1 MKKSLKLISL
11 LLTLVMVLSLG
22 ACGGQKDPS
31 ASEQKQG
38 SEAPTQ
44 STAAPTQEQPASS
57 GTSQLAGTYDIKVW
71 CPEKAV
77 DLTKAQIEAYNKSNT
92 DGIVINATVEAV
104 GEGDAATSMIT
115 DVEAGGDLFFFPQDQ
130 TNRLIEAGALAKL
143 GKAAAALVTEN
154 NDAGSVTAVKSG
166 DELWGY
172 PLTADNGYF
181 MYYDKS
187 VIPEADLG
195 SMEKLLEDCEK
206 AGKYFSFEVKN
217 GWYVASFFFATG
229 CSSVWK
235 FDDNGKPLEI
245 ADNWNSANGLI
256 AAKGIKTLVSSK
268 AFNNSSKGES
278 FAAAT
283 PSAIVVSGTWDYTTV
298 EGILGE
304 NLACAELPSFT
315 VDGKSYH
322 LGSFN
327 GCKLLGVKP
336 QTNAVKQAVLHRLAQ
351 FLTNEECQLE
361 RFENLAWGP
370 ANLAALAN
378 DKVSSPALTALSKQ
392 NAYATPQ
399 GQIPNNWWDIAAAI
413 PTNVENATDD
423 KGLQD
428 ALDIYKEALANIIK
442 IAEEQTPDEASAFS
456 VIGAIAGTNWD
467 TDFDMTKDVN
477 EEGAWYTNEPIEL
490 KKGDEFKV
498 RQGKDWA
505 VNFGADNKV
514 NGPNV
519 VVEEDGWYFVKVVV
533 NADLSEGIISLE
545 KNSPVTGWTVIGA
558 IAGANWDKDFDMELQ
573 ADGTYKSVDAFDLN
587 AGDEFK
593 VRQGLNWEHSF
604 GNGSE
609 NFKVET
615 AGKFYVV
622 FNPTTTEVSVVAE

>member
-11 LLTLVMVLSLG
+11 LLALVMVLSLG
-22 ACGGQKDPS
+22 ACGGKTNPS
-31 ASEQKQG
+31 QG
-38 SEAPTQ
+38 SSAAPQ
-44 STAAPTQEQPASS
+44 GSTAAPQGSTSS
-57 GTSQLAGTYDIKVW
+57 GSQLAGTYDIKVW
-71 CPEKAV
+71 CPENAV
-77 DLTKAQIEAYNKSNT
+77 SWTKEQIDSFNKSNT

-115 DVEAGGDLFFFPQDQ
+115 DVEAGGDLFFFAQDQ
-130 TNRLIEAGALAKL
+130 TARLIEAGALAKL
-143 GKAAAALVTEN
+143 GKAAAANVLEN
-154 NDAGSVTAVKSG
+154 NEETSVIAVKSG
-166 DELWGY
+166 DELYAY
-172 PLTADNGYF
+172 PLTSDNGFF

-206 AGKYFSFEVKN
+206 AGKYFSFDVKN

-229 CSSVWK
+229 CSSEWEY
-235 FDDNGKPLEI
+235 DDNGKAI
-245 ADNWNSANGLI
+245 ACRDNWNSANGLI
-256 AAKGIKTLVSSK
+256 AAKGLKTFVSSK
-268 AFNNSSKGES
+268 AYNNSSSGAD

-283 PSAIVVSGTWDYTTV
+283 PSAIVVTGTWDYNTIKD
-298 EGILGE
+298 ILGD
-304 NLACAELPSFT
+304 NLGAAELPSFT

-322 LGSFN
+322 LGSYT

-336 QTNAVKQAVLHRLAQ
+336 QTEAVKQAVLHRLAQ
-351 FLTNEECQLE
+351 FLTNEECETKLFEQLG
-361 RFENLAWGP
+361 WGP
-370 ANLAALAN
+370 ANLAAREKA
-378 DKVSSPALTALSKQ
+378 SSPALTAFDAQKK
-392 NAYATPQ
+392 YGTPQ
-399 GQIPNNWWDIAAAI
+399 GQISGGWWDIAKAI
-413 PTNVENATDD
+413 ATNVENATDE

-428 ALDIYKEALANIIK
+428 ALDIYKEALAGIIDMP
-442 IAEEQTPDEASAFS
+442 EDEATAMT
-456 VIGAIAGTNWD
+456 VIGSIAGTNWD
-467 TDFDMTKDVN
+467 ADFEMTQKP
-477 EEGAWYTNEPIEL
+477 EGTWYTNEPIEL

-498 RQGKDWA
+498 RMGKSWD

-533 NADLSEGIISLE
+533 NVGLTEGVISLE
-545 KNSPVTGWTVIGA
+545 KNSPSTGWTVIGA

-593 VRQGLNWEHSF
+593 VRQGQSWDNSW
-604 GNGSE
+604 GNGTE

>member
-11 LLTLVMVLSLG
+11 LLALVMVLALG
-22 ACGGQKDPS
+22 ACGGKTNPS
-31 ASEQKQG
+31 QG
-38 SEAPTQ
+38 SSAAPQ
-44 STAAPTQEQPASS
+44 GSTAAPQGSTSS
-57 GTSQLAGTYDIKVW
+57 GSQLAGTYDIKVW
-71 CPEKAV
+71 CPENAV
-77 DLTKAQIEAYNKSNT
+77 SWTKEQIDSFNKSNT

-115 DVEAGGDLFFFPQDQ
+115 DVEAGGDLFFFAQDQ
-130 TNRLIEAGALAKL
+130 TARLIEAGALAKL
-143 GKAAAALVTEN
+143 GKAAAANVLEN
-154 NDAGSVTAVKSG
+154 NEETSVIAVKSG
-166 DELWGY
+166 DELYAY
-172 PLTADNGYF
+172 PLTSDNGFF

-206 AGKYFSFEVKN
+206 AGKYFSFDVKN

-229 CSSVWK
+229 CSSEWEY
-235 FDDNGKPLEI
+235 DDNGKAI
-245 ADNWNSANGLI
+245 ACRDNWNSANGLI
-256 AAKGIKTLVSSK
+256 AAKGLKTFVSSK
-268 AFNNSSKGES
+268 AYNNSSSGAD

-283 PSAIVVSGTWDYTTV
+283 PSAIVVTGTWDYNTIKD
-298 EGILGE
+298 ILGD
-304 NLACAELPSFT
+304 NLGAAELPSFT

-322 LGSFN
+322 LGSYT

-336 QTNAVKQAVLHRLAQ
+336 QTEAVKQAVLHRLAQ
-351 FLTNEECQLE
+351 FLTNEEYETKLFEQLG
-361 RFENLAWGP
+361 WGP
-370 ANLAALAN
+370 ANLAAREKA
-378 DKVSSPALTALSKQ
+378 SSPALTAFDAQKK
-392 NAYATPQ
+392 YGTPQ
-399 GQIPNNWWDIAAAI
+399 GQISGGWWDIAKAI
-413 PTNVENATDD
+413 ATNVENATDEA
-423 KGLQD
+423 GLQN
-428 ALDIYKEALANIIK
+428 ALDIYKEALAGIIDMP
-442 IAEEQTPDEASAFS
+442 EDEATAMT

-467 TDFDMTKDVN
+467 TDFAMTQKP
-477 EEGAWYTNEPIEL
+477 EGTWYTNDPIEL

-498 RQGKDWA
+498 RMGKSWD

-533 NADLSEGIISLE
+533 NADLTEGVISLE
-545 KNSPVTGWTVIGA
+545 KNSPSTGWTVIGA

-593 VRQGLNWEHSF
+593 VRQGQNWDNSW
-604 GNGSE
+604 GNGTE

>member
-31 ASEQKQG
+31 QG
-38 SEAPTQ
+38 S
-44 STAAPTQEQPASS
+44 SAAPAGSSAAPQGSTSS
-57 GTSQLAGTYDIKVW
+57 GSQLAGTYDIKVW
-71 CPEKAV
+71 CPENAV
-77 DLTKAQIEAYNKSNT
+77 SWTKEQIDSFNKSNT

-115 DVEAGGDLFFFPQDQ
+115 DVEAGGDLFFFAQDQ
-130 TNRLIEAGALAKL
+130 TARLIEAGALAKL
-143 GKAAAALVTEN
+143 GKTAAANVLEN
-154 NDAGSVTAVKSG
+154 NEETSVIAVKSG
-166 DELWGY
+166 DELYAY
-172 PLTADNGYF
+172 PLTSDNGFF

-206 AGKYFSFEVKN
+206 AGKYFSFDVKN

-229 CSSVWK
+229 CSSEWEY
-235 FDDNGKPLEI
+235 DDNGKAI
-245 ADNWNSANGLI
+245 ACRDNWNSANGLI
-256 AAKGIKTLVSSK
+256 AAKGLKTFVSSK
-268 AFNNSSKGES
+268 AYNNSSSGAD

-283 PSAIVVSGTWDYTTV
+283 PSAIVVTGTWDYNTIKD
-298 EGILGE
+298 ILGD
-304 NLACAELPSFT
+304 NLGAAELPSFT

-322 LGSFN
+322 LGSYT

-336 QTNAVKQAVLHRLAQ
+336 QTEAVKQAVLHRLAQ
-351 FLTNEECQLE
+351 FLTNEECETKLFEQLG
-361 RFENLAWGP
+361 WGP
-370 ANLAALAN
+370 ANLAAREKA
-378 DKVSSPALTALSKQ
+378 SSPALTAFDAQKK
-392 NAYATPQ
+392 YGTPQ
-399 GQIPNNWWDIAAAI
+399 GQISGGWWDIAKAI
-413 PTNVENATDD
+413 ATNVENATDD

-428 ALDIYKEALANIIK
+428 ALDIYKEALAGIIDMP
-442 IAEEQTPDEASAFS
+442 ADEASAMT

-467 TDFDMTKDVN
+467 TDFEMTQKP
-477 EEGAWYTNEPIEL
+477 EGTWYTNEPIEL

-498 RQGKDWA
+498 RMGKSWD

-533 NADLSEGIISLE
+533 NADLTEGVISLE
-545 KNSPVTGWTVIGA
+545 KNSPSTGWTVIGA

-587 AGDEFK
+587 TGDEFK
-593 VRQGLNWEHSF
+593 VRQGQNWDNSW
-604 GNGSE
+604 GNGTE

-622 FNPTTTEVSVVAE
+622 FNPTTTEVSLSAE

>member
-11 LLTLVMVLSLG
+11 LLALVMVLSLG
-22 ACGGQKDPS
+22 ACGGKTNPS
-31 ASEQKQG
+31 QG
-38 SEAPTQ
+38 SSAAPQ
-44 STAAPTQEQPASS
+44 GSTAAPQGSTSS
-57 GTSQLAGTYDIKVW
+57 GSQLAGTYDIKVW
-71 CPEKAV
+71 CPENAV
-77 DLTKAQIEAYNKSNT
+77 SWTKEQIDSFNKSNT

-115 DVEAGGDLFFFPQDQ
+115 DVEAGGDLFFFAQDQ
-130 TNRLIEAGALAKL
+130 TARLIEAGALAKL
-143 GKAAAALVTEN
+143 GKAAAANVLEN
-154 NDAGSVTAVKSG
+154 NEETSVIAVKSG
-166 DELWGY
+166 DELYAY
-172 PLTADNGYF
+172 PLTSDNGFF

-206 AGKYFSFEVKN
+206 AGKYFSFDVKN

-229 CSSVWK
+229 CSSEWEY
-235 FDDNGKPLEI
+235 DDNGKAI
-245 ADNWNSANGLI
+245 ACRDNWNSANGLI
-256 AAKGIKTLVSSK
+256 AAKGLKTFVSSK
-268 AFNNSSKGES
+268 AYNNSSSGAD

-283 PSAIVVSGTWDYTTV
+283 PSAIVVTGTWDYNTIKD
-298 EGILGE
+298 ILGD
-304 NLACAELPSFT
+304 NLGAAELPSFT

-322 LGSFN
+322 LGSYT

-336 QTNAVKQAVLHRLAQ
+336 QTDAVKQAVLHRLAQ
-351 FLTNEECQLE
+351 FLTNEECETKLFEQLG
-361 RFENLAWGP
+361 WGP
-370 ANLAALAN
+370 ANLAAREKA
-378 DKVSSPALTALSKQ
+378 SSPALTAFDAQKK
-392 NAYATPQ
+392 YGTPQ
-399 GQIPNNWWDIAAAI
+399 GQISGGWWDIAKAI
-413 PTNVENATDD
+413 ATNVENATDE

-428 ALDIYKEALANIIK
+428 ALDIYKEALAGIIDMP
-442 IAEEQTPDEASAFS
+442 ADEATAMT

-467 TDFDMTKDVN
+467 TDFEMTQKP
-477 EEGAWYTNEPIEL
+477 EGTWYTTEPIEL

-498 RQGKDWA
+498 RMGKSWD

-519 VVEEDGWYFVKVVV
+519 VVEEDGWYFIKVVV
-533 NADLSEGIISLE
+533 NAGLTEGVISLE
-545 KNSPVTGWTVIGA
+545 KNSPSTGWTVIGA

-587 AGDEFK
+587 VGDEFK
-593 VRQGLNWEHSF
+593 VRQGQNWDNSW
-604 GNGSE
+604 GNGTD

>member
-22 ACGGQKDPS
+22 ACGGQKDPTTGSS
-31 ASEQKQG
+31 AAPQG
-38 SEAPTQ
+38 
-44 STAAPTQEQPASS
+44 STAAPQGSTSS
-57 GTSQLAGTYDIKVW
+57 GSQLAGTYDIKVW
-71 CPEKAV
+71 CPENAV
-77 DLTKAQIEAYNKSNT
+77 SWTKEQIDSFNKSNT

-115 DVEAGGDLFFFPQDQ
+115 DVEAGGDLFFFAQDQ
-130 TNRLIEAGALAKL
+130 TARLIEAGALAKL
-143 GKAAAALVTEN
+143 GKAAAANVLEN
-154 NDAGSVTAVKSG
+154 NEETSVIAVKSG
-166 DELWGY
+166 DELYAY
-172 PLTADNGYF
+172 PLTSDNGFF

-206 AGKYFSFEVKN
+206 AGKYFSFDVKN

-229 CSSVWK
+229 CSSEWEY
-235 FDDNGKPLEI
+235 DDNGKAI
-245 ADNWNSANGLI
+245 ACRDNWNSANGLI
-256 AAKGIKTLVSSK
+256 AAKGLKAFVSSK
-268 AFNNSSKGES
+268 AYNNSSSGAD

-283 PSAIVVSGTWDYTTV
+283 PSAIVVTGTWDYNTIKD
-298 EGILGE
+298 ILGD
-304 NLACAELPSFT
+304 NLGAAELPSFT

-322 LGSFN
+322 LGSYT

-336 QTNAVKQAVLHRLAQ
+336 QTDAVKQAVLHRLAQ
-351 FLTNEECQLE
+351 FLTNEECETKLFEQLG
-361 RFENLAWGP
+361 WGP
-370 ANLAALAN
+370 ANLAAREKA
-378 DKVSSPALTALSKQ
+378 SSPALTAFDAQKK
-392 NAYATPQ
+392 YGTPQ
-399 GQIPNNWWDIAAAI
+399 GQISGGWWDIAKAI
-413 PTNVENATDD
+413 ATNVENATDE

-428 ALDIYKEALANIIK
+428 ALDIYKEALAGIIDMP
-442 IAEEQTPDEASAFS
+442 EDEATAMT

-467 TDFDMTKDVN
+467 TDFEMTQKP
-477 EEGAWYTNEPIEL
+477 EGTWYTTEPIEL

-498 RQGKDWA
+498 RMGKSWD

-519 VVEEDGWYFVKVVV
+519 VVEEDGWYFIKVVV
-533 NADLSEGIISLE
+533 NAGLTEGVISLE
-545 KNSPVTGWTVIGA
+545 KNSPSTGWTVIGA

-573 ADGTYKSVDAFDLN
+573 ADGTYKSVDAFDLE
-587 AGDEFK
+587 AGAEFK
-593 VRQGLNWEHSF
+593 VRQGQNWDNSW
-604 GNGSE
+604 GNGTD

-622 FNPTTTEVSVVAE
+622 FNPTTTEVSLSAE

>member
-11 LLTLVMVLSLG
+11 LLALVMVLALG
-22 ACGGQKDPS
+22 ACGGKTNPS
-31 ASEQKQG
+31 QG
-38 SEAPTQ
+38 SSAAPQ
-44 STAAPTQEQPASS
+44 GSTAAPQGSTSS
-57 GTSQLAGTYDIKVW
+57 GSPLAGTYDIKVW
-71 CPEKAV
+71 CPENAV
-77 DLTKAQIEAYNKSNT
+77 SWTKEQIDSFNKSNT

-115 DVEAGGDLFFFPQDQ
+115 DVEAGGDLFFFAQDQ
-130 TNRLIEAGALAKL
+130 TARLIEAGALAKL
-143 GKAAAALVTEN
+143 GKAAAANVLEN
-154 NDAGSVTAVKSG
+154 NEETSVIAVKSG
-166 DELWGY
+166 DELYAY
-172 PLTADNGYF
+172 PLTSDNGFF

-206 AGKYFSFEVKN
+206 AGKYFSFDVKN

-229 CSSVWK
+229 CSSEWEY
-235 FDDNGKPLEI
+235 DDNGKAI
-245 ADNWNSANGLI
+245 ACRDNWNSANGLI
-256 AAKGIKTLVSSK
+256 AAKGLKTFVSSK
-268 AFNNSSKGES
+268 AYNNSSSGAD

-283 PSAIVVSGTWDYTTV
+283 PSAIVVTGTWDYNTIKD
-298 EGILGE
+298 ILGD
-304 NLACAELPSFT
+304 NLGAAELPSFT

-322 LGSFN
+322 LGSYT

-336 QTNAVKQAVLHRLAQ
+336 QTEAVKQAVLHRLAQ
-351 FLTNEECQLE
+351 FLTNEECETKLFEQLG
-361 RFENLAWGP
+361 WGP
-370 ANLAALAN
+370 ANLAAREKA
-378 DKVSSPALTALSKQ
+378 SSPALTAFDAQKK
-392 NAYATPQ
+392 YGTPQ
-399 GQIPNNWWDIAAAI
+399 GQISGGWWDIAKAI
-413 PTNVENATDD
+413 ATNVENATDE

-428 ALDIYKEALANIIK
+428 ALDIYKEALAGIIDMP
-442 IAEEQTPDEASAFS
+442 EDEATAMT

-467 TDFDMTKDVN
+467 TDFEMTQKP
-477 EEGAWYTNEPIEL
+477 EGTWYTNDPIEL

-498 RQGKDWA
+498 RMGKSWD

-533 NADLSEGIISLE
+533 NAGLTEGVISLE
-545 KNSPVTGWTVIGA
+545 KNSPSTGWTVIGA

-593 VRQGLNWEHSF
+593 VRQGQSWDNSW
-604 GNGSE
+604 GNGTE

>member
-11 LLTLVMVLSLG
+11 LLALVMVLSLG
-22 ACGGQKDPS
+22 ACGSKTNPS
-31 ASEQKQG
+31 GSSAAPQG
-38 SEAPTQ
+38 
-44 STAAPTQEQPASS
+44 STAAPQGSTSS
-57 GTSQLAGTYDIKVW
+57 GSQLAGTYDIKVW
-71 CPEKAV
+71 CPENAV
-77 DLTKAQIEAYNKSNT
+77 SWTKEQIDSFNKSNT

-115 DVEAGGDLFFFPQDQ
+115 DVEAGGDLFFFAQDQ
-130 TNRLIEAGALAKL
+130 TARLIEAGALAKL
-143 GKAAAALVTEN
+143 GKAAAANVLEN
-154 NDAGSVTAVKSG
+154 NEETSVIAVKSG
-166 DELWGY
+166 DELYAY
-172 PLTADNGYF
+172 PLTSDNGFF

-206 AGKYFSFEVKN
+206 AGKYFSFDVKN

-229 CSSVWK
+229 CSSEWEY
-235 FDDNGKPLEI
+235 DDNGKAI
-245 ADNWNSANGLI
+245 ACRDNWNSANGLI
-256 AAKGIKTLVSSK
+256 AAKGLKTFVSSK
-268 AFNNSSKGES
+268 AYNNSSSGAD

-283 PSAIVVSGTWDYTTV
+283 PSAIVVTGTWDYNTIKD
-298 EGILGE
+298 ILGD
-304 NLACAELPSFT
+304 NLGAAELPSFT

-322 LGSFN
+322 LGSYT

-336 QTNAVKQAVLHRLAQ
+336 QTDAVKQAVLHRLAQ
-351 FLTNEECQLE
+351 FLTNEECETKLFEQLG
-361 RFENLAWGP
+361 WGP
-370 ANLAALAN
+370 ANLAAREKA
-378 DKVSSPALTALSKQ
+378 SSPALTAFDAQKK
-392 NAYATPQ
+392 YGTPQ
-399 GQIPNNWWDIAAAI
+399 GQISGGWWDIAKAI
-413 PTNVENATDD
+413 ATNVENATDD

-428 ALDIYKEALANIIK
+428 ALDIYKEALAGIIDMP
-442 IAEEQTPDEASAFS
+442 ADEATAMT

-467 TDFDMTKDVN
+467 TDFEMTQKP
-477 EEGAWYTNEPIEL
+477 EGTWYTTEPIEL

-498 RQGKDWA
+498 RMGKSWD

-533 NADLSEGIISLE
+533 NAGLTEGVISLE
-545 KNSPVTGWTVIGA
+545 KNSPSTGWTVIGA

-593 VRQGLNWEHSF
+593 VRQGQNWDNSW
-604 GNGSE
+604 GNGTD

-622 FNPTTTEVSVVAE
+622 FNPTTTEVSLSAE

>member
-11 LLTLVMVLSLG
+11 LLALVMVLSLG
-22 ACGGQKDPS
+22 ACGSKTNPS
-31 ASEQKQG
+31 GSSAAPQG
-38 SEAPTQ
+38 
-44 STAAPTQEQPASS
+44 STAAPQGSTSS
-57 GTSQLAGTYDIKVW
+57 GSQLAGTYDIKVW
-71 CPEKAV
+71 CPDAAV
-77 DLTKAQIEAYNKSNT
+77 DLTKQQIEAYNKANT

-115 DVEAGGDLFFFPQDQ
+115 DVEAGGDLFFFAQDQ
-130 TNRLIEAGALAKL
+130 TARLIEAGALAKL
-143 GKAAAALVTEN
+143 GKAAAANVLEN
-154 NDAGSVTAVKSG
+154 NEETSVIAVKSG
-166 DELWGY
+166 DELYAY
-172 PLTADNGYF
+172 PLTSDNGFF

-206 AGKYFSFEVKN
+206 AGKYFSFDVKN

-229 CSSVWK
+229 CSSEWEY
-235 FDDNGKPLEI
+235 DDNGKAI
-245 ADNWNSANGLI
+245 ACRDNWNSANGLI
-256 AAKGIKTLVSSK
+256 AAKGLKTFVSSK
-268 AFNNSSKGES
+268 AYNNSSSGAD

-283 PSAIVVSGTWDYTTV
+283 PSAIVVTGTWDYNTIKD
-298 EGILGE
+298 ILGD
-304 NLACAELPSFT
+304 NLGAAELPSFT

-322 LGSFN
+322 LGSYT

-336 QTNAVKQAVLHRLAQ
+336 QTDAVKQAVLHRLAQ
-351 FLTNEECQLE
+351 FLTNEECETKLFEQLG
-361 RFENLAWGP
+361 WGP
-370 ANLAALAN
+370 ANLAAREKA
-378 DKVSSPALTALSKQ
+378 SSPALTAFDAQKK
-392 NAYATPQ
+392 YGTPQ
-399 GQIPNNWWDIAAAI
+399 GQISGGWWDIAKAI
-413 PTNVENATDD
+413 ATNVENATDD

-428 ALDIYKEALANIIK
+428 ALDIYKEALAGIIDMP
-442 IAEEQTPDEASAFS
+442 ADEATAMT

-467 TDFDMTKDVN
+467 TDFEMTQKP
-477 EEGAWYTNEPIEL
+477 EGTWYTTEPIEL

-498 RQGKDWA
+498 RMGKSWD

-533 NADLSEGIISLE
+533 NAGLTEGVISLE
-545 KNSPVTGWTVIGA
+545 KNSPSTGWTVIGA

-593 VRQGLNWEHSF
+593 VRQGQNWDNSW
-604 GNGSE
+604 GNGTD

-622 FNPTTTEVSVVAE
+622 FNPTTTEVSLSAE

>member
-22 ACGGQKDPS
+22 ACGSKTNPS
-31 ASEQKQG
+31 GSSAAPQG
-38 SEAPTQ
+38 
-44 STAAPTQEQPASS
+44 STAAPQGSTSS
-57 GTSQLAGTYDIKVW
+57 GSQLAGTYDIKVW
-71 CPEKAV
+71 CPANAV
-77 DLTKAQIEAYNKSNT
+77 SWTKEQLDSFNKSNT

-115 DVEAGGDLFFFPQDQ
+115 DVEAGGDLFFFAQDQ
-130 TNRLIEAGALAKL
+130 TARLIEAGALAKL
-143 GKAAAALVTEN
+143 GKAAAANVLEN
-154 NDAGSVTAVKSG
+154 NEETSVIAVKSG
-166 DELWGY
+166 DELYAY
-172 PLTADNGYF
+172 PLTSDNGFF

-206 AGKYFSFEVKN
+206 AGKYFSFDVKN

-229 CSSVWK
+229 CSSEWEY
-235 FDDNGKPLEI
+235 DDNGKAI
-245 ADNWNSANGLI
+245 ACRDNWNSANGLI
-256 AAKGIKTLVSSK
+256 AAKGLKTFVSSK
-268 AFNNSSKGES
+268 AYNNSSSGAD

-283 PSAIVVSGTWDYTTV
+283 PSAIVVTGTWDYNTIKD
-298 EGILGE
+298 ILGD
-304 NLACAELPSFT
+304 NLGAAELPSFT

-322 LGSFN
+322 LGSYT

-336 QTNAVKQAVLHRLAQ
+336 QTDAVKQAVLHRLAQ
-351 FLTNEECQLE
+351 FLTNEECETKLFEQLG
-361 RFENLAWGP
+361 WGP
-370 ANLAALAN
+370 ANLAAREKA
-378 DKVSSPALTALSKQ
+378 SSPALTAFDAQKK
-392 NAYATPQ
+392 YGTPQ
-399 GQIPNNWWDIAAAI
+399 GQISGGWWDIAKAI
-413 PTNVENATDD
+413 ATNVENATDD

-428 ALDIYKEALANIIK
+428 ALDIYKEALAGIIDMP
-442 IAEEQTPDEASAFS
+442 ADEATAMT

-467 TDFDMTKDVN
+467 TDFEMTQKP
-477 EEGAWYTNEPIEL
+477 EGTWYTNEPIEL

-498 RQGKDWA
+498 RMGKSWD

-519 VVEEDGWYFVKVVV
+519 VVEEDGWYFIKVVV
-533 NADLSEGIISLE
+533 NAGLTEGVISLE
-545 KNSPVTGWTVIGA
+545 KNSPSTGWTVIGA

-593 VRQGLNWEHSF
+593 VRQGQNWDNSW
-604 GNGSE
+604 GNGTD

-622 FNPTTTEVSVVAE
+622 FNPTTTEVSLSAE

>member
-22 ACGGQKDPS
+22 ACGGQKDPTTGSS
-31 ASEQKQG
+31 AAPQG
-38 SEAPTQ
+38 
-44 STAAPTQEQPASS
+44 STAAPQGSTSS
-57 GTSQLAGTYDIKVW
+57 GSQLAGTYDIKVW
-71 CPEKAV
+71 CPENAV
-77 DLTKAQIEAYNKSNT
+77 SWTKEQIDSFNKSNT

-115 DVEAGGDLFFFPQDQ
+115 DVEAGGDLFFFAQDQ
-130 TNRLIEAGALAKL
+130 TARLIEAGALAKL
-143 GKAAAALVTEN
+143 GKAAAANVLEN
-154 NDAGSVTAVKSG
+154 NEETSVIAVKSG
-166 DELWGY
+166 DELYAY
-172 PLTADNGYF
+172 PLTSDNGFF

-206 AGKYFSFEVKN
+206 AGKYFSFDVKN

-229 CSSVWK
+229 CSSEWEY
-235 FDDNGKPLEI
+235 DDNGKAI
-245 ADNWNSANGLI
+245 ACRDNWNSANGLI
-256 AAKGIKTLVSSK
+256 AAKGLKAFVSSK
-268 AFNNSSKGES
+268 AYNNSSSGAD

-283 PSAIVVSGTWDYTTV
+283 PSAIVVTGTWDYNTIKD
-298 EGILGE
+298 ILGD
-304 NLACAELPSFT
+304 NLGAAELPSFT

-322 LGSFN
+322 LGSYT

-336 QTNAVKQAVLHRLAQ
+336 QTDAVKQAVLHRLAQ
-351 FLTNEECQLE
+351 FLTNEECETKLFEQLG
-361 RFENLAWGP
+361 WGP
-370 ANLAALAN
+370 ANLAAREKA
-378 DKVSSPALTALSKQ
+378 SSPALTAFDAQKK
-392 NAYATPQ
+392 YGTPQ
-399 GQIPNNWWDIAAAI
+399 GQISGGWWDIAKAI
-413 PTNVENATDD
+413 ATNVENATDE

-428 ALDIYKEALANIIK
+428 ALDIYKEALAGIIDMP
-442 IAEEQTPDEASAFS
+442 ADEATAMT

-467 TDFDMTKDVN
+467 TDFEMTQKP
-477 EEGAWYTNEPIEL
+477 EGTWYTTEPIEL

-498 RQGKDWA
+498 RMGKSWD

-519 VVEEDGWYFVKVVV
+519 VVEEDGWYFIKVVV
-533 NADLSEGIISLE
+533 NAGLTEGVISLE
-545 KNSPVTGWTVIGA
+545 KNSPSTGWTVIGA

-573 ADGTYKSVDAFDLN
+573 ADGTYKSVDAFDLE
-587 AGDEFK
+587 AGAEFK
-593 VRQGLNWEHSF
+593 VRQGQNWDNSW
-604 GNGSE
+604 GNGTD

-622 FNPTTTEVSVVAE
+622 FNPTTTEVSLSAE

>member
-31 ASEQKQG
+31 QG
-38 SEAPTQ
+38 S
-44 STAAPTQEQPASS
+44 SAAPAGSSAAPQGSTSS
-57 GTSQLAGTYDIKVW
+57 GSQLAGTYDIKVW
-71 CPEKAV
+71 CPENAV
-77 DLTKAQIEAYNKSNT
+77 SWTKEQIDSFNKSNT

-115 DVEAGGDLFFFPQDQ
+115 DVEAGGDLFFFAQDQ
-130 TNRLIEAGALAKL
+130 TARLIEAGALAKL
-143 GKAAAALVTEN
+143 GKTAAANVLEN
-154 NDAGSVTAVKSG
+154 NEETSVIAVKSG
-166 DELWGY
+166 DELYAY
-172 PLTADNGYF
+172 PLTSDNGFF

-206 AGKYFSFEVKN
+206 AGKYFSFDVKN

-229 CSSVWK
+229 CSSEWEY
-235 FDDNGKPLEI
+235 DDNGKAI
-245 ADNWNSANGLI
+245 ACRDNWNSANGLI
-256 AAKGIKTLVSSK
+256 AAKAIKTFVSSK
-268 AFNNSSKGES
+268 AYNNSSSGAD

-283 PSAIVVSGTWDYTTV
+283 PSAIVVTGTWDYNTIKD
-298 EGILGE
+298 ILGD
-304 NLACAELPSFT
+304 NLGAAELPSFT

-322 LGSFN
+322 LGSYT

-336 QTNAVKQAVLHRLAQ
+336 QTEAVKQAVLHRLAQ
-351 FLTNEECQLE
+351 FLTNEECETKLFEQLG
-361 RFENLAWGP
+361 WGP
-370 ANLAALAN
+370 ANLAAREKA
-378 DKVSSPALTALSKQ
+378 SSPALTAFDAQKK
-392 NAYATPQ
+392 YGTPQ
-399 GQIPNNWWDIAAAI
+399 GQISGGWWDIAKAI
-413 PTNVENATDD
+413 ATNVENATDD

-428 ALDIYKEALANIIK
+428 ALDIYKEALAGIIDMP
-442 IAEEQTPDEASAFS
+442 ADEASAMT

-467 TDFDMTKDVN
+467 TDFEMTQKP
-477 EEGAWYTNEPIEL
+477 EGTWYTNEPIEL

-498 RQGKDWA
+498 RMGKSWD

-533 NADLSEGIISLE
+533 NADLTEGVISLE
-545 KNSPVTGWTVIGA
+545 KNSPSTGWTVIGA

-587 AGDEFK
+587 TGDEFK
-593 VRQGLNWEHSF
+593 VRQGQNWDNSW
-604 GNGSE
+604 GNGTE

-622 FNPTTTEVSVVAE
+622 FNPTTTEVSLSAE

>member
-11 LLTLVMVLSLG
+11 LLALVMVLALG
-22 ACGGQKDPS
+22 ACGGKTNPS
-31 ASEQKQG
+31 QG
-38 SEAPTQ
+38 SSAAPQ
-44 STAAPTQEQPASS
+44 GSTAAPQGSTSS
-57 GTSQLAGTYDIKVW
+57 GSQLAGTYDIKVW
-71 CPEKAV
+71 CPENAV
-77 DLTKAQIEAYNKSNT
+77 SWTKEQIDSFNKSNT

-115 DVEAGGDLFFFPQDQ
+115 DVEAGGDLFFFAQDQ
-130 TNRLIEAGALAKL
+130 TARLIEAGALAKL
-143 GKAAAALVTEN
+143 GKAAAANVLEN
-154 NDAGSVTAVKSG
+154 NEETSVIAVKSG
-166 DELWGY
+166 DELYAY
-172 PLTADNGYF
+172 PLTSDNGFF

-206 AGKYFSFEVKN
+206 AGKYFSFDVKN

-229 CSSVWK
+229 CSSEWEY
-235 FDDNGKPLEI
+235 DDNGKAI
-245 ADNWNSANGLI
+245 TCRDNWNSANGLI
-256 AAKGIKTLVSSK
+256 AAKGLKTFVSSK
-268 AFNNSSKGES
+268 AYNNSSSGAD

-283 PSAIVVSGTWDYTTV
+283 PSAIVVTGTWDYNTIKD
-298 EGILGE
+298 ILGD
-304 NLACAELPSFT
+304 NLGAAELPSFT

-322 LGSFN
+322 LGSYT

-336 QTNAVKQAVLHRLAQ
+336 QTEAVKQAVLHRLAQ
-351 FLTNEECQLE
+351 FLTNEECETKLFEQLG
-361 RFENLAWGP
+361 WGP
-370 ANLAALAN
+370 ANLAAREKA
-378 DKVSSPALTALSKQ
+378 SSPALTAFDAQKK
-392 NAYATPQ
+392 YGTPQ
-399 GQIPNNWWDIAAAI
+399 GQISGGWWDIAKAI
-413 PTNVENATDD
+413 ATNVENATDEA
-423 KGLQD
+423 GLQN
-428 ALDIYKEALANIIK
+428 ALDIYKEALAGIIDMP
-442 IAEEQTPDEASAFS
+442 EDEATAMT

-467 TDFDMTKDVN
+467 TDFAMTQKP
-477 EEGAWYTNEPIEL
+477 EGTWYTNDPIEL

-498 RQGKDWA
+498 RMGKSWD

-533 NADLSEGIISLE
+533 NADLTEGVISLE
-545 KNSPVTGWTVIGA
+545 KNSPSTGWTVIGA

-593 VRQGLNWEHSF
+593 VRQGQNWDNSW
-604 GNGSE
+604 GNGTE

>member
-11 LLTLVMVLSLG
+11 LLAFAMVLSLG
-22 ACGGQKDPS
+22 ACGGKKDPTGSS
-31 ASEQKQG
+31 AAPQG
-38 SEAPTQ
+38 
-44 STAAPTQEQPASS
+44 STAAPAQSTSAS
-57 GTSQLAGTYDIKVW
+57 SQLAGTYDIKVW

-77 DLTKAQIEAYNKSNT
+77 DLTKKQIDAFNKSNT

-315 VDGKSYH
+315 VDGKPYH

-336 QTNAVKQAVLHRLAQ
+336 QTDAVKQAVLHRLAQ

-361 RFENLAWGP
+361 RFETLAWGP

-378 DKVSSPALTALSKQ
+378 DKVNSPALTALSKQ

-413 PTNVENATDD
+413 PTNVEEATDEA
-423 KGLQD
+423 GLQKS
-428 ALDIYKEALANIIK
+428 LDIYKEALANIIK
-442 IAEEQTPDEASAFS
+442 IAEEQTEDEANGFT
-456 VIGAIAGTNWD
+456 VIGYQGKWADGDDIAMTQDPNEKGT
-467 TDFDMTKDVN
+467 
-477 EEGAWYTNEPIEL
+477 WYANEPLEF
-490 KKGDEFKV
+490 KAGDSFKV
-498 RQGKDWA
+498 RQGKAWD
-505 VNFGADNKV
+505 VSFGSDPADPKTS
-514 NGPNV
+514 PNYEV
-519 VVEEDGWYFVKVVV
+519 AEDGWFYVKFV
-533 NADLSEGIISLE
+533 NDGATGITLE
-545 KNSPVTGWTVIGA
+545 KNNDVTGWGVIG
-558 IAGANWDKDFDMELQ
+558 IGGDWENDKAMELQ
-573 ADGTYKSVDAFDLN
+573 ADGTFKSVEAFDLTT
-587 AGDEFK
+587 ESQFK
-593 VRQGLNWEHSF
+593 VRQGHAWDHNYGGDGPD
-604 GNGSE
+604 GNYVPKE
-609 NFKVET
+609 

-622 FNPTTTEVSVVAE
+622 FNWQTGEITLSAE

>member
-31 ASEQKQG
+31 QG
-38 SEAPTQ
+38 S
-44 STAAPTQEQPASS
+44 SAAPAGSSAAPQGSTSS
-57 GTSQLAGTYDIKVW
+57 GSQLAGTYDIKVW
-71 CPEKAV
+71 CPENAV
-77 DLTKAQIEAYNKSNT
+77 SWTKEQIDSFNKSNT

-115 DVEAGGDLFFFPQDQ
+115 DVEAGGDLFFFAQDQ
-130 TNRLIEAGALAKL
+130 TARLIEAGALAKL
-143 GKAAAALVTEN
+143 GKTAAANVLEN
-154 NDAGSVTAVKSG
+154 NEETSVIAVKSG
-166 DELWGY
+166 DELYAY
-172 PLTADNGYF
+172 PLTSDNGFF

-206 AGKYFSFEVKN
+206 AGKYFSFDVKN

-229 CSSVWK
+229 CSSEWEY
-235 FDDNGKPLEI
+235 DDNGKAI
-245 ADNWNSANGLI
+245 ACRDNWNSANGLI
-256 AAKGIKTLVSSK
+256 AAKGLKTFVSSK
-268 AFNNSSKGES
+268 AYNNSSSGAD

-283 PSAIVVSGTWDYTTV
+283 PSAIVVTGTWDYNTIKD
-298 EGILGE
+298 ILGD
-304 NLACAELPSFT
+304 NLGAAELPSFT

-322 LGSFN
+322 LGSYT

-336 QTNAVKQAVLHRLAQ
+336 QTEAVKQAVLHRLAQ
-351 FLTNEECQLE
+351 FLTNEECETKLFEQLG
-361 RFENLAWGP
+361 WGP
-370 ANLAALAN
+370 ANLAAREKA
-378 DKVSSPALTALSKQ
+378 SSPALTAFDAQKK
-392 NAYATPQ
+392 YGTPQ
-399 GQIPNNWWDIAAAI
+399 GQISGGWWDIAKAI
-413 PTNVENATDD
+413 ATNVENATDD

-428 ALDIYKEALANIIK
+428 ALDIYKEALAGIIDMP
-442 IAEEQTPDEASAFS
+442 ADEASAMT

-467 TDFDMTKDVN
+467 TDFEMTQKP
-477 EEGAWYTNEPIEL
+477 EGTWYTNEPIEL

-498 RQGKDWA
+498 RMGKSWD

-533 NADLSEGIISLE
+533 NADLTEGVISLE
-545 KNSPVTGWTVIGA
+545 KNSPSTGWTVIGA

-573 ADGTYKSVDAFDLN
+573 ADGTDKSVDAFDLKT
-587 AGDEFK
+587 GDEFK
-593 VRQGLNWEHSF
+593 VRQGQNWDNSW
-604 GNGSE
+604 GNGTE

-622 FNPTTTEVSVVAE
+622 FNPTTTEVSLSAE

>member
-22 ACGGQKDPS
+22 ACGGQKDPTTGSS
-31 ASEQKQG
+31 AAPQG
-38 SEAPTQ
+38 
-44 STAAPTQEQPASS
+44 STAAPQGSTSS
-57 GTSQLAGTYDIKVW
+57 GSQLAGTYDIKVW
-71 CPEKAV
+71 CPENAV
-77 DLTKAQIEAYNKSNT
+77 SWTKEQIDSFNKSNT

-115 DVEAGGDLFFFPQDQ
+115 DVEAGGDLFFFAQDQ
-130 TNRLIEAGALAKL
+130 TARLIEAGALAKL
-143 GKAAAALVTEN
+143 GKAAAANVLEN
-154 NDAGSVTAVKSG
+154 NEETSVIAVKSG
-166 DELWGY
+166 DELYAY
-172 PLTADNGYF
+172 PLTSDNGYF

-206 AGKYFSFEVKN
+206 AGKYFSFDVKN

-229 CSSVWK
+229 CSSEWEY
-235 FDDNGKPLEI
+235 DDNGKAI
-245 ADNWNSANGLI
+245 ACRDNFNSANGLI
-256 AAKGIKTLVSSK
+256 AAKGLKTFVSSK
-268 AFNNSSKGES
+268 AYNNSSSGAD

-283 PSAIVVSGTWDYTTV
+283 PSAIVVSGTWDYNIV
-298 EGILGE
+298 KDILGD
-304 NLACAELPSFT
+304 NLGAAELPSFT

-322 LGSFN
+322 LGSYT

-336 QTNAVKQAVLHRLAQ
+336 QTDAVKQAVLHRLAQ
-351 FLTNEECQLE
+351 FLTNEECETKLFEQLG
-361 RFENLAWGP
+361 WGP
-370 ANLAALAN
+370 ANLAAREKA
-378 DKVSSPALTALSKQ
+378 SSPALTAFDAQKK
-392 NAYATPQ
+392 YGTPQ
-399 GQIPNNWWDIAAAI
+399 GQISGGWWDIAKAI
-413 PTNVENATDD
+413 ATNVENATDD

-428 ALDIYKEALANIIK
+428 ALDIYKEALAGIIDMP
-442 IAEEQTPDEASAFS
+442 ADEATAMT

-467 TDFDMTKDVN
+467 TDFEMTQKP
-477 EEGAWYTNEPIEL
+477 EGTWYTTEPIEL

-498 RQGKDWA
+498 RMGKSWD

-519 VVEEDGWYFVKVVV
+519 VVEEDGWYFIKVVV
-533 NADLSEGIISLE
+533 NAGLTEGVISLE
-545 KNSPVTGWTVIGA
+545 KNSPSTGWTVIGA

-573 ADGTYKSVDAFDLN
+573 ADGTYKSIDAFDLE
-587 AGDEFK
+587 AGAEFK
-593 VRQGLNWEHSF
+593 VRQGQNWDNSW
-604 GNGSE
+604 GNGTD

-622 FNPTTTEVSVVAE
+622 FNPTTTEVSLSAE

>member
-22 ACGGQKDPS
+22 ACGGQKDPTTGSS
-31 ASEQKQG
+31 AAPQG
-38 SEAPTQ
+38 
-44 STAAPTQEQPASS
+44 STAAPQGSTSS
-57 GTSQLAGTYDIKVW
+57 GTQLAGTYDIKVW
-71 CPEKAV
+71 CPENAV
-77 DLTKAQIEAYNKSNT
+77 SWTKEQIDSFNKSNT

-115 DVEAGGDLFFFPQDQ
+115 DVEAGGDLFFFAQDQ
-130 TNRLIEAGALAKL
+130 TARLIEAGALAKL
-143 GKAAAALVTEN
+143 GKAAAANVLEN
-154 NDAGSVTAVKSG
+154 NEETSVIAVKSG
-166 DELWGY
+166 DELYAY
-172 PLTADNGYF
+172 PLTSDNGFF

-206 AGKYFSFEVKN
+206 AGKYFSFDVKN

-229 CSSVWK
+229 CSSEWEY
-235 FDDNGKPLEI
+235 DDNGKAI
-245 ADNWNSANGLI
+245 ACRDNWNSANGLI
-256 AAKGIKTLVSSK
+256 AAKGLKTFVSSK
-268 AFNNSSKGES
+268 AYNNSSSGAD

-283 PSAIVVSGTWDYTTV
+283 PSAIVVTGTWDYNTIKD
-298 EGILGE
+298 ILGD
-304 NLACAELPSFT
+304 NLGAAELPSFT

-322 LGSFN
+322 LGSYT

-336 QTNAVKQAVLHRLAQ
+336 QTDAVKQAVLHRLAQ
-351 FLTNEECQLE
+351 FLTNEECETKLFEQLG
-361 RFENLAWGP
+361 WGP
-370 ANLAALAN
+370 ANLAAREKA
-378 DKVSSPALTALSKQ
+378 SSPALTAFDAQKK
-392 NAYATPQ
+392 YGTPQ
-399 GQIPNNWWDIAAAI
+399 GQISGGWWDIAKAI
-413 PTNVENATDD
+413 ATNVENATDE

-428 ALDIYKEALANIIK
+428 ALDIYKEALAGIIDMP
-442 IAEEQTPDEASAFS
+442 ADEATAMT

-467 TDFDMTKDVN
+467 TDFEMTQKP
-477 EEGAWYTNEPIEL
+477 EGTWYTTEPIEL

-498 RQGKDWA
+498 RMGKSWD
-505 VNFGADNKV
+505 VNFGVDNKV

-533 NADLSEGIISLE
+533 NAGLTEGVISLE
-545 KNSPVTGWTVIGA
+545 KNSPSTGWTVIGA

-593 VRQGLNWEHSF
+593 VRQGQNWDNSW
-604 GNGSE
+604 GNGTD

-622 FNPTTTEVSVVAE
+622 FNPTTTEVSLSAE

>member
-22 ACGGQKDPS
+22 ACGGQKDPTTGSS
-31 ASEQKQG
+31 AAPQG
-38 SEAPTQ
+38 
-44 STAAPTQEQPASS
+44 STAAPQGSTSS
-57 GTSQLAGTYDIKVW
+57 GSQLAGTYDIKVW
-71 CPEKAV
+71 CPENAV
-77 DLTKAQIEAYNKSNT
+77 SWTKEQIDSFNKSNT

-115 DVEAGGDLFFFPQDQ
+115 DVEAGGDLFFFAQDQ
-130 TNRLIEAGALAKL
+130 TARLIEAGALAKL
-143 GKAAAALVTEN
+143 GKAAAANVLEN
-154 NDAGSVTAVKSG
+154 NEETSVIAVKSG
-166 DELWGY
+166 DELYAY
-172 PLTADNGYF
+172 PLTSDNGFF

-206 AGKYFSFEVKN
+206 AGKYFSFDVKN

-229 CSSVWK
+229 CSSEWEY
-235 FDDNGKPLEI
+235 DDNGKAI
-245 ADNWNSANGLI
+245 ACRDNWNSANGLI
-256 AAKGIKTLVSSK
+256 AAKGLKTFVSSK
-268 AFNNSSKGES
+268 AYNNSSSGAD

-283 PSAIVVSGTWDYTTV
+283 PSAIVVTGTWDYNTIKD
-298 EGILGE
+298 ILGD
-304 NLACAELPSFT
+304 NLGAAELPSFT

-322 LGSFN
+322 LGSYT

-336 QTNAVKQAVLHRLAQ
+336 QTDAVKQAVLHRLAQ
-351 FLTNEECQLE
+351 FLTNEECETKLFEQLG
-361 RFENLAWGP
+361 WGP
-370 ANLAALAN
+370 ANLAAREKA
-378 DKVSSPALTALSKQ
+378 SSPALTAFDAQKK
-392 NAYATPQ
+392 YGTPQ
-399 GQIPNNWWDIAAAI
+399 GQISGGWWDIAKAI
-413 PTNVENATDD
+413 ATNVENATDE

-428 ALDIYKEALANIIK
+428 ALDIYKEALAGIIDMP
-442 IAEEQTPDEASAFS
+442 EDEATAMT

-467 TDFDMTKDVN
+467 TDFEMTQKP
-477 EEGAWYTNEPIEL
+477 EGTWYTTEPIEL

-498 RQGKDWA
+498 RMGKSWD

-519 VVEEDGWYFVKVVV
+519 VVEEDGWYFIKVVV
-533 NADLSEGIISLE
+533 NAGLTEGVISLE
-545 KNSPVTGWTVIGA
+545 KNSPSTGWTVIGA

-573 ADGTYKSVDAFDLN
+573 ADGTYKSVDAFDLE
-587 AGDEFK
+587 AGAEFK
-593 VRQGLNWEHSF
+593 VRQGQNWDNSW
-604 GNGSE
+604 GNGTD

-622 FNPTTTEVSVVAE
+622 FNPTTTEVSLSAE

>member
-11 LLTLVMVLSLG
+11 LLALVMVLSLG
-22 ACGGQKDPS
+22 ACGGKTNPS
-31 ASEQKQG
+31 QG
-38 SEAPTQ
+38 SSAAPQ
-44 STAAPTQEQPASS
+44 GSTAAPQGSTSS
-57 GTSQLAGTYDIKVW
+57 GSQLAGTYDIKVW
-71 CPEKAV
+71 CPENAV
-77 DLTKAQIEAYNKSNT
+77 SWTKEQIDSFNKSNT

-115 DVEAGGDLFFFPQDQ
+115 DVEAGGDLFFFAQDQ
-130 TNRLIEAGALAKL
+130 TARLIEAGALAKL
-143 GKAAAALVTEN
+143 GKAAAANVLEN
-154 NDAGSVTAVKSG
+154 NEETSVIAVKSG
-166 DELWGY
+166 DELYAY
-172 PLTADNGYF
+172 PLTSDNGFF

-206 AGKYFSFEVKN
+206 AGKYFSFDVKN

-229 CSSVWK
+229 CSSEWEY
-235 FDDNGKPLEI
+235 DDNGKAI
-245 ADNWNSANGLI
+245 ACRDNWNSANGLI
-256 AAKGIKTLVSSK
+256 AAKGLKTFVSSK
-268 AFNNSSKGES
+268 AYNNSSSGAD

-283 PSAIVVSGTWDYTTV
+283 PSAIVVTGTWDYNTIKD
-298 EGILGE
+298 ILGD
-304 NLACAELPSFT
+304 NLGAAELPSFT

-322 LGSFN
+322 LGSYT

-336 QTNAVKQAVLHRLAQ
+336 QTEAVKQAVLHRLAQ
-351 FLTNEECQLE
+351 FLTNEECETKLFEQLG
-361 RFENLAWGP
+361 WGP
-370 ANLAALAN
+370 ANLAAREKA
-378 DKVSSPALTALSKQ
+378 SSPALTAFDAQKK
-392 NAYATPQ
+392 YGTPQ
-399 GQIPNNWWDIAAAI
+399 GQISGGWWDIAKAI
-413 PTNVENATDD
+413 ATNVENATDE

-428 ALDIYKEALANIIK
+428 ALDIYKEALAGIIDMP
-442 IAEEQTPDEASAFS
+442 EDEATAMT
-456 VIGAIAGTNWD
+456 VIGSIAGTNWD
-467 TDFDMTKDVN
+467 ADFEMTQKP
-477 EEGAWYTNEPIEL
+477 EGTWYTNEPIEL

-498 RQGKDWA
+498 RMGKSWD

-533 NADLSEGIISLE
+533 NAGLTEGVISLE
-545 KNSPVTGWTVIGA
+545 KNSPSTGWTVIGA

-593 VRQGLNWEHSF
+593 VRQGQSWDNSW
-604 GNGSE
+604 GNGTE

>member
-22 ACGGQKDPS
+22 ACGGQKDPTTGSS
-31 ASEQKQG
+31 AAPQG
-38 SEAPTQ
+38 
-44 STAAPTQEQPASS
+44 STAAPQGSTSS
-57 GTSQLAGTYDIKVW
+57 GSQLAGTYDIKVW
-71 CPEKAV
+71 CPENAV
-77 DLTKAQIEAYNKSNT
+77 SWTKEQIDSFNKSNT

-115 DVEAGGDLFFFPQDQ
+115 DVEAGGDLFFFAQDQ
-130 TNRLIEAGALAKL
+130 TARLIEAGALAKL
-143 GKAAAALVTEN
+143 GKAAAANVLEN
-154 NDAGSVTAVKSG
+154 NEETSVIAVKSG
-166 DELWGY
+166 DELYAY
-172 PLTADNGYF
+172 PLTSDNGFF

-206 AGKYFSFEVKN
+206 AGKYFSFDVKN

-229 CSSVWK
+229 CSSEWEY
-235 FDDNGKPLEI
+235 DDNGKAI
-245 ADNWNSANGLI
+245 ACRDNWNSANGLI
-256 AAKGIKTLVSSK
+256 AAKGLKTFVSSK
-268 AFNNSSKGES
+268 AYNNSSSGAD

-283 PSAIVVSGTWDYTTV
+283 PSAIVVTGTWDYNTIKD
-298 EGILGE
+298 ILGD
-304 NLACAELPSFT
+304 NLGAAELPSFT

-322 LGSFN
+322 LGSYT

-336 QTNAVKQAVLHRLAQ
+336 QTDAVKQAVLHRLAQ
-351 FLTNEECQLE
+351 FLTNEECETKLFEQLG
-361 RFENLAWGP
+361 WGP
-370 ANLAALAN
+370 ANLAAREKA
-378 DKVSSPALTALSKQ
+378 SSPALTAFDAQKK
-392 NAYATPQ
+392 YGTPQ
-399 GQIPNNWWDIAAAI
+399 GQISGGWWDIAKAI
-413 PTNVENATDD
+413 ATNVENATDE

-428 ALDIYKEALANIIK
+428 ALDIYKEALAGIIDMP
-442 IAEEQTPDEASAFS
+442 ADEATAMT

-467 TDFDMTKDVN
+467 TDFEMTQKP
-477 EEGAWYTNEPIEL
+477 EGTWYTTEPIEL

-498 RQGKDWA
+498 RMGKSWD

-519 VVEEDGWYFVKVVV
+519 VVEEDGWYFIKVVV
-533 NADLSEGIISLE
+533 NAGLTEGVISLE
-545 KNSPVTGWTVIGA
+545 KNSPSTGWTVIGA

-593 VRQGLNWEHSF
+593 VRQGQNWDNSW
-604 GNGSE
+604 GNGTD